1 MNLIKQKRFE
11 LGISQNELSN
21 RTKISRTLLSNIEN
35 EKANPTTR
43 TLQKIAKALD
53 VKVSDLLEEN

>member
-43 TLQKIAKALD
+43 TLQKIAKALG

>member
-11 LGISQNELSN
+11 LGISQNELAN

-53 VKVSDLLEEN
+53 VKVSDLIEEN